1 MAAGLTLKTQTA
13 RTALSSFPLFLGT
26 GERARERGASPG
38 SRSNP
43 LRRLW
48 KQQCNAMGPDGRTPC
63 ACGRSSAAASSLLL
77 SLEIGSPRLLVPL
90 VLPFFFLL
98 IILKV
103 DHLPVDDDDL
113 LPSSSRARPSASE
126 DSSDK
131 DGGGGQLILSRAHS
145 LTLLFSAAA
154 ADRDRG

>member
-1 MAAGLTLKTQTA
+1 MQRDGA
-13 RTALSSFPLFLGT
+13 R
-26 GERARERGASPG
+26 
-38 SRSNP
+38 
-43 LRRLW
+43 
-48 KQQCNAMGPDGRTPC
+48 RTDAVRVRPEC
-63 ACGRSSAAASSLLL
+63 SAAASSLLL

-90 VLPFFFLL
+90 VLPFFFFFL

-103 DHLPVDDDDL
+103 DHLPVDDEDL

-145 LTLLFSAAA
+145 LTLLFSGAA